1 MNTTIG
7 FVKSLD
13 NVMAK
18 GQQFI
23 VRSQWHGSVS
33 PFNLM
38 DLARL
43 IFYMLGRRS
52 IKQEFRSG
60 QMGLSDLTGSR

>member
-33 PFNLM
+33 PFSGFGPPNIVP
-38 DLARL
+38 ARPPVYKAG
-43 IFYMLGRRS
+43 IPR
-52 IKQEFRSG
+52 
-60 QMGLSDLTGSR
+60 